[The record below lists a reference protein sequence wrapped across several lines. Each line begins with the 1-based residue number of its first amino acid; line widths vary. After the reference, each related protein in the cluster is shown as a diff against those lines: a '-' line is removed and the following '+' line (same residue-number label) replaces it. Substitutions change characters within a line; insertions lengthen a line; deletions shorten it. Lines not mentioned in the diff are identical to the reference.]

1 MAADAVVSA
10 VLEKLTSVA
19 LDEIEK
25 AVRQVINV
33 RGEVNKLS
41 SNFRAIK
48 AVLEDAERQQ
58 LDKGKA
64 GVRDWLDK
72 LKDVSYDIDNALDEW
87 STAIHKSELEPK
99 PKVCSFVPSPSYCF
113 NRGKLLLKT
122 AHKIQDLNKRLDV
135 IAIEK
140 ERYGFK
146 VLNSEKPKRDETT
159 SFINVAEVMGRVED
173 KERIVNMLLNEGR
186 IEEIG
191 SKLQMIS
198 LVGIGG
204 IGKTTLAKLA
214 FNNEKV
220 KSHFEAKIWVC
231 VSDTFSEMKIAK
243 DILKFVICNADKDVI
258 EKLHKLN
265 SPFEEMDKLR
275 DAIVEMEKL
284 RDTIERLDKLQD
296 VLPYLKTSIE
306 GKKFLLVLDDVWTE
320 EYGNWDQLRHLL
332 LSTGS
337 QGSKILVT
345 TRKEGVARVMGCELF
360 KVGELSEEEGWS
372 FFSQIAF
379 FGRSNDDCRNLEEIG
394 RKIANKCKGL
404 PLALKTLGGLM
415 RLKQNIIGW
424 QSVLESEVWKLK
436 EAEEGLFHPL
446 MFSYFDLPPHLR
458 QCFSYCAIF
467 PKDYVIEKKMLI
479 ELWMAQG
486 FLRGTQDMEMVGENN
501 FNDLSMR
508 FLFQDF
514 EMDENGG
521 IIKCKMHD
529 MVHDFAV
536 FLTRGECLTMGSSSS
551 IQCSN
556 GRTRHFF
563 FMMQTEETTAIQT
576 CTKNLHTLLIESNG
590 RNPISHIELLK
601 LFDRLKCL
609 RVLKC
614 SDSRIKKCPKQIG
627 KLIHLRHLDLSENR
641 ELKELPKAVCDLY
654 NLLILDISGCY
665 KLKILPHRMGNLI
678 NLLHLRNE
686 RIALNFMPKGLKKL
700 TSLKTLNVFVVT
712 YKGVALSDLG
722 NLNHLCGTLSIGGLG
737 SVRDQREAEKA
748 QLQNKKGITNLTLK
762 FDLNGLPVSQANESP
777 SIVFEALK
785 LPSDL
790 ETLELHGYQST
801 FSFIQP
807 SWMVSLT
814 KLKELVILKFVNVE
828 QWPPLGKL
836 PSLESLV
843 VNGMQKVKKVGVEF
857 LGIEMSLSTSSSS
870 VVAFPNLKTLQFY
883 YMNEWEEWEEWDSG
897 SRGEIMPH
905 LFSLTIHYCPKL
917 MKLPDYILQNT
928 TLQKL
933 IISYSSD
940 AVVSNLFKKDCKPH
954 ISRISN
960 MDVEGEKEIVGHTNP
975 IVWPSPNWI
984 TPLTNLKNIEIN
996 RCNVEHLPPLGKL
1009 PSLES
1014 LTMSGMWE
1022 VKKVGVEFLGIEMSL
1037 SPSSSSVVAFP
1048 NLKTLQF
1055 SLMHEWEEWEEWD
1068 YGSRGEIMPRLSSFI
1083 ICYCSKLKK
1092 LPDYILRNTTLQ
1104 ELNIFYSSD
1113 TLISNLLKEDCRPHI
1128 SCISNVDVEG
1138 EKEIVGYTNPIVWA
1152 GPSWITPLTNL
1163 KNIVIQGGNM
1173 EHLLPLGKL
1182 SSLESLK
1189 VSSNGVVKKVG
1200 VEFLGIET
1208 SLSPSSSSV
1217 FSFPNLKSLAFQAM
1231 GEWEEWDY
1239 ESRGEED
1246 ITIMPRL
1253 SSLTIRFCRK
1263 LKMLP
1268 DYILQSTTL
1277 QELTIFNCS
1286 IISKRCKEDYQP
1298 FIDRIPHSEVQD

>member
-33 RGEVNKLS
+33 REEVNELS
-41 SNFRAIK
+41 RKFRAIK

-64 GVRDWLDK
+64 RVRVWLDE

-99 PKVCSFVPSPSYCF
+99 PKVCSFIPSPSYCF

-146 VLNSEKPKRDETT
+146 VLNSEKPNRDETT

-191 SKLQMIS
+191 SKVQMIS

-265 SPFEEMDKLR
+265 SAVEKMDKLR
-275 DAIVEMEKL
+275 DAILEMEKL
-284 RDTIERLDKLQD
+284 RDTIERLDKLED
-296 VLPYLKTSIE
+296 ALLYLKTSIE

-320 EYGNWDQLRHLL
+320 EYGKWDQLTHLL
-332 LSTGS
+332 LSNGS

-345 TRKEGVARVMGCELF
+345 TRKEKVAVSIGCELF
-360 KVGELSEEEGWS
+360 KVGQLSREEGWS
-372 FFSQIAF
+372 LFSQIAF
-379 FGRSNDDCRNLEEIG
+379 FGRSNDDCRSLEEIA
-394 RKIANKCKGL
+394 REIAKKCKGL

-415 RLKQNIIGW
+415 RWKKSITEW
-424 QSVLESEVWKLK
+424 QSVLESEVWELE
-436 EAEEGLFHPL
+436 EAEQGLFHSL

-458 QCFSYCAIF
+458 QCFLYCAIF

-486 FLRGTQDMEMVGENN
+486 FLKGTQDMEMIGENN

-529 MVHDFAV
+529 IVHDFAM

-551 IQCSN
+551 IQCFN
-556 GRTRHFF
+556 GKTRHFF
-563 FMMQTEETTAIQT
+563 LMMQTEETIAIQT
-576 CTKNLHTLLIESNG
+576 CIENLHTLLIESNG
-590 RNPISHIELLK
+590 TNPISQIELLK

-609 RVLKC
+609 RILKC
-614 SDSRIKKCPKQIG
+614 SDSRIKKCPKQIS
-627 KLIHLRHLDLSENR
+627 KLIHLRHLDLSKN
-641 ELKELPKAVCDLY
+641 ELKELPEAVCDLY

-665 KLKILPHRMGNLI
+665 RLKRLPHRMGDLI

-686 RIALNFMPKGLKKL
+686 GTALNFMPKGLEKL

-712 YKGVALSDLG
+712 YKGAALSDLG
-722 NLNHLCGTLSIGGLG
+722 NLNHLCGTLSIKGLG

-762 FDLNGLPVSQANESP
+762 FDRNGLPVSPANESP

-785 LPSDL
+785 PPSDL
-790 ETLELHGYQST
+790 KTLELHGYQST

-814 KLKELVILKFVNVE
+814 KLKELAILEFVNAE
-828 QWPPLGKL
+828 QWPTLEKL
-836 PSLESLV
+836 PSLESLSV
-843 VNGMQKVKKVGVEF
+843 RGMQKVKKVGVEF

-870 VVAFPNLKTLQFY
+870 VVAFPNLKTLTFGGV
-883 YMNEWEEWEEWDSG
+883 EEWEEWDYG
-897 SRGEIMPH
+897 SRGEIMPC
-905 LFSLTIHYCPKL
+905 LSSLTIYDCPKL
-917 MKLPDYILQNT
+917 KKLPDYILQNT
-928 TLQKL
+928 TLQEL
-933 IISYSSD
+933 TIYSSSD
-940 AVVSNLFKKDCKPH
+940 AVISNLFKKDYKPH
-954 ISRISN
+954 VSRISN

-975 IVWPSPNWI
+975 IVWPGPSWT
-984 TPLTNLKNIEIN
+984 TPLTNLKKIDILGSD
-996 RCNVEHLPPLGKL
+996 VEHLPPLGKL

-1014 LTMSGMWE
+1014 LTIDCMW
-1022 VKKVGVEFLGIEMSL
+1022 K
-1037 SPSSSSVVAFP
+1037 
-1048 NLKTLQF
+1048 
-1055 SLMHEWEEWEEWD
+1055 
-1068 YGSRGEIMPRLSSFI
+1068 
-1083 ICYCSKLKK
+1083 
-1092 LPDYILRNTTLQ
+1092 
-1104 ELNIFYSSD
+1104 
-1113 TLISNLLKEDCRPHI
+1113 
-1128 SCISNVDVEG
+1128 
-1138 EKEIVGYTNPIVWA
+1138 
-1152 GPSWITPLTNL
+1152 
-1163 KNIVIQGGNM
+1163 
-1173 EHLLPLGKL
+1173 
-1182 SSLESLK
+1182 
-1189 VSSNGVVKKVG
+1189 VKKVG

-1217 FSFPNLKSLAFQAM
+1217 FAFPNLKSLTFGSM
-1231 GEWEEWDY
+1231 DKWEEWDY

-1277 QELTIFNCS
+1277 QELTISICS
-1286 IISKRCKEDYQP
+1286 IISKRCEEDNQYRS
-1298 FIDRIPHSEVQD
+1298 FRNRIFDSKV